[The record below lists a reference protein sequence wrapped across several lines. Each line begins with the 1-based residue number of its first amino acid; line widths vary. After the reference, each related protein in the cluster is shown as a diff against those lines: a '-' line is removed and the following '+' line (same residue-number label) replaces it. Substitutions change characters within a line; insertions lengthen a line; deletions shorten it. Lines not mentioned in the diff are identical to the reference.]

1 MSDDTQKNIILM
13 NPSEVC
19 ALLDIKESTLRKY
32 AGILK
37 NAGYDFHMNDKGQR
51 GYFDKDVIVL
61 RRFLEVKATSDMTL
75 GQAANAVIAWVKQS
89 DMSLRVTRENE
100 IEVRY
105 SNDINELKEIIERQN
120 ELLQLLMQKM
130 DLQQESMKRQQEY
143 IDKSL
148 EERDEKLTESI
159 RIGEETKQLLLESE
173 AAKDE
178 ERTKSFWSRLF
189 GK

>member
-37 NAGYDFHMNDKGQR
+37 NAGYKFHMNDKGQR

-61 RRFLEVKATSDMTL
+61 RRFLEAKATSDMTL
-75 GQAANAVIAWVKQS
+75 GQAANAVIAWVEQS
-89 DMSLRVTRENE
+89 DMSLSVTRKNE

-130 DLQQESMKRQQEY
+130 DLQQEY

-159 RIGEETKQLLLESE
+159 RIGEETKQLLIESE